1 MRLRDMSKFQLRI
14 ASPCRAPWD
23 NMDGDERVRFCR
35 ECNRNVYN
43 LSAMSEPEAHALIAQ
58 REGRVCVRFYQRR
71 DGTVL
76 TTDCPVGRKRT
87 FLSKAAASTIALA
100 GAAVGLTQLS
110 ACGGESGHQE
120 AGPPEIMGEAV
131 MGTPPVHEGESEHP
145 TVLMAKIAP
154 AERDSP
160 ERVPEGR
167 QPG

>member
-1 MRLRDMSKFQLRI
+1 MSKFQLRI

-43 LSAMSEPEAHALIAQ
+43 LSAMSEPEAHELIAR

-76 TTDCPVGRKRT
+76 TADCPVGRKRT
-87 FLSKAAASTIALA
+87 FLSKAAGSAIALA

-110 ACGGESGHQE
+110 ACGDE
-120 AGPPEIMGEAV
+120 AGHPEIMGEAV
-131 MGTPPVHEGESEHP
+131 MGTPPVHEEESEHP
-145 TVLMAKIAP
+145 TVLMGKVAP
-154 AERDSP
+154 TARDSP
-160 ERVPEGR
+160 ERKAPRPPRG
-167 QPG
+167 